1 MTQPAA
7 SPTDRPQARLL
18 DGPVDVIGD
27 VHGEIEALSAL
38 LGHLG
43 YAPDGRHPAG
53 RRAVFVGDLCDRGPD
68 SPAVL
73 DLVMEWVLAG
83 RA

>member
-1 MTQPAA
+1 LFA
-7 SPTDRPQARLL
+7 
-18 DGPVDVIGD
+18 GPLDVIGD
-27 VHGEIEALSAL
+27 VHGEIDALRAL

-43 YAPDGRHPAG
+43 YATDGTHSDG

-73 DLVMEWVLAG
+73 DLVMRWVKAG
-83 RA
+83 RRAQAR